1 VADTANVYFRLVA
14 ARVRSQLQYRTSF
27 ALDFVGVFLVTF
39 LDFAAILIIF
49 QNVSALGGWTVGEVA
64 LLYGISGL
72 AFALTDMFVG
82 DLDLLMQQIRDGNFD
97 LVLIRPRGTLFQVV
111 TSEFQIRRLGR
122 IAQAAAILVYALTR
136 VHVEWTAGRVALL
149 PIAVVSAAVIFG
161 AVWVAAT
168 CIVFWSVEGRETANT
183 FTYGGS
189 FFSQYPIN
197 VYEAWLRRL
206 LGFVIPMA
214 FVAYL
219 PALYI
224 LDKPDPLDLPR
235 WLQFCSP
242 VVAVVACLV
251 AGFVWRFAVRHY
263 RSAGG

>member
-1 VADTANVYFRLVA
+1 VAETASLYVRLVA
-14 ARVRSQLQYRTSF
+14 ARVRSQFQYRTSF
-27 ALDFVGVFLVTF
+27 AIDFLGVFVVSF

-49 QNVSALGGWTVGEVA
+49 QNVSALGGWNVHEVA
-64 LLYGISGL
+64 LLYGISGF
-72 AFALTDMFVG
+72 AFALTDLAIG
-82 DLDLLMQQIRDGNFD
+82 DLDLLSQQIRDGNFD

-122 IAQAAAILVYALTR
+122 IAQALAVLVYALTQLDIP
-136 VHVEWTAGRVALL
+136 WTAGRVAML
-149 PIAVVSAAVIFG
+149 PLAVVASAVIFG

-168 CIVFWSVEGRETANT
+168 CIVFWSVEGRESANT
-183 FTYGGS
+183 FTYGGQ

-206 LGFVIPMA
+206 LGFVIPLA

-224 LDKPDPLDLPR
+224 LDKRDPLGVPE
-235 WLQFCSP
+235 WLQLCSP
-242 VVAVVACLV
+242 LVAVAACVV